1 MVNRSV
7 RNRALS
13 AGAVALAVLGVCLA
27 VTGGESGPEAA
38 PHARDAACRAAAGK
52 LPGKIAGLE
61 RGHTVAAGVAEWGGG
76 KIVARCGIPMP
87 AKTPDPCA
95 TVNGVDWVWHY
106 GQGGDGRDL
115 LVTYGRSPGLEVTLQ
130 RGAPSDAALIELT
143 KAASVLPRHRKCL
156 DSQEA

>member
-7 RNRALS
+7 RNRVLLPCA
-13 AGAVALAVLGVCLA
+13 ATLAVLGAYMA

-52 LPGKIAGLE
+52 LPDKIAGLE
-61 RGHTVAAGVAEWGGG
+61 RGHSGTAGVTVWGDG

-87 AKTPDPCA
+87 PKTPDPCA

-106 GQGGDGRDL
+106 RQGGDDHDL
-115 LVTYGRSPGLEVTLQ
+115 LVTYGRSPGLEVTVQ
-130 RGAPSDAALIELT
+130 RGAPSDAALVELT
-143 KAASVLPRHRKCL
+143 KAASVLPKHRKCL
-156 DSQEA
+156 DSQGN